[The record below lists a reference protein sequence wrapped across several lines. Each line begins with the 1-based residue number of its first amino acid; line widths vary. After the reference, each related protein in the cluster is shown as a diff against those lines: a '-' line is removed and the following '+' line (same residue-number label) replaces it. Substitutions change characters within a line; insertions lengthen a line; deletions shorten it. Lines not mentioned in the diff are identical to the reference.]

1 MTPSKRDSPVNG
13 HLKGTSSKRAAIQEL
28 FDEAMDLEDK
38 STGDQS
44 ISDDQYNHYVE
55 QRTAFGAQARWEAA
69 AEHYPGKEL
78 CSLTKKDWDSIQGTV
93 NARFGDLLM
102 LAFPDNHFELN
113 SLYLLRKQPP

>member
-38 STGDQS
+38 TTGDQS

-78 CSLTKKDWDSIQGTV
+78 CSLTKKD
-93 NARFGDLLM
+93 
-102 LAFPDNHFELN
+102 
-113 SLYLLRKQPP
+113 